1 VFDLDGRVAL
11 VTGSSRGIGLAIA
24 NALADRGAA
33 VAVHGRTR
41 SEALEMAVDSVSRT
55 GRPVMSVE
63 GDLAD
68 GAATKGMVDEVAAE
82 FGGLDILVNNAG
94 AVTPL
99 PVDDVDEATW
109 DGTLNSNLRGAFV
122 ASQAASHH
130 MRLAGYGRIINI
142 SSQAAEVAIPNY
154 LPYGVSKAGLNIMT
168 KYLAVEWAAFGITV
182 NTVSPAFI
190 ETDLTRAVFAAL
202 PDLFEDQLSRVPKR
216 RMGRADEVA
225 AAVVYLASS
234 EADFTT
240 GEVLHVDGGY
250 LTL

>member
-1 VFDLDGRVAL
+1 
-11 VTGSSRGIGLAIA
+11 
-24 NALADRGAA
+24 
-33 VAVHGRTR
+33 
-41 SEALEMAVDSVSRT
+41 
-55 GRPVMSVE
+55 
-63 GDLAD
+63 
-68 GAATKGMVDEVAAE
+68 
-82 FGGLDILVNNAG
+82 VNNAG